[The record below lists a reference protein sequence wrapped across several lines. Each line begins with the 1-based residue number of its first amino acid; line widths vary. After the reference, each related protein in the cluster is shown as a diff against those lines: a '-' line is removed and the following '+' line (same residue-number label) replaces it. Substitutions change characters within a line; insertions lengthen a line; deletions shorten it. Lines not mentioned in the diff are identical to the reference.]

1 MKLCCITL
9 YFNYLNVIEQ
19 NTFLLCIIAEI
30 NCLMLRK
37 LTSSEILKNVM
48 DSNPEEEDVQE
59 EVRKVQTYVL

>member
-9 YFNYLNVIEQ
+9 YFNYLNVIKQ

-30 NCLMLRK
+30 NSLMLRK
-37 LTSSEILKNVM
+37 LTSSEILKNIM